1 MESMPYPAYTVNTE
15 KQGNMQKSIPYP
27 EVYTVEEFAQ
37 MFKLSA
43 EVVRNLIR
51 RGEIAAIR
59 IGKQYRIPQPVVDR
73 YFAQALPPQERGFGM
88 WKEKPV
94 SSLSYVNR
102 LRERD
107 SRSPEAFLADLTQD
121 G

>member
-1 MESMPYPAYTVNTE
+1 
-15 KQGNMQKSIPYP
+15 MQKTASYP

-37 MFKLSA
+37 VFKLSA
-43 EVVRNLIR
+43 EAVRSLIR
-51 RGEIAAIR
+51 HGEIAAIR
-59 IGKQYRIPQPVVDR
+59 IGKQYRIPQPVIDR

-94 SSLSYVNR
+94 ASLSYVNKR
-102 LRERD
+102 RD
-107 SRSPEAFLADLTQD
+107 RDTRSPEAFLADLTED